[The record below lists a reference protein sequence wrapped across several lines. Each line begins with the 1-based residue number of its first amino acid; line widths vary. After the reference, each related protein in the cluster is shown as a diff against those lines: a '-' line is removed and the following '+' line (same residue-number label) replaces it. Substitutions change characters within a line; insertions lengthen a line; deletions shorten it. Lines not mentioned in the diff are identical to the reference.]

1 MSLQFVFVCCLI
13 FSQLIL
19 VLLFCRYNRLIFCL
33 PREQG
38 FPRQK
43 TIVSQAGNKCF
54 LIREWKEITWAGFEC
69 WNIVVFFLFRKNCLH
84 FIFYAGRS
92 KSCLKNALKNKG
104 KMERIGFLSC
114 KSVFSLRKSS
124 KMEKTR
130 NASC

>member
-1 MSLQFVFVCCLI
+1 MLNQVGRNGEKELSQLSQLSQMGVFLQFVFVCCLI

-54 LIREWKEITWAGFEC
+54 PVRE
-69 WNIVVFFLFRKNCLH
+69 
-84 FIFYAGRS
+84 
-92 KSCLKNALKNKG
+92 
-104 KMERIGFLSC
+104 
-114 KSVFSLRKSS
+114 
-124 KMEKTR
+124 
-130 NASC
+130 